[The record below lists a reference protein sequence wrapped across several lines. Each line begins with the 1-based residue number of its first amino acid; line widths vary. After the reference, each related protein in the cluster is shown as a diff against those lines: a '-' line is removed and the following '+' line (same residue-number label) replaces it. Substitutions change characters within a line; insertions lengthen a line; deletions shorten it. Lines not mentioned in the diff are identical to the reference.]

1 MKFIIT
7 ESQFKTI
14 IESEVPLQVRR
25 RTFWF
30 EDYLEYT
37 LNYMDNVY
45 RHYFMFFDDYL
56 DKVIQ
61 ETVDRLYW
69 GWFSE
74 MDETSD
80 EWKQSAEYISD
91 YIRNNFYDKI
101 KTRFI
106 SGKEKKSPKN
116 D

>member
-1 MKFIIT
+1 MKIIIT

-30 EDYLEYT
+30 EDYLNHT
-37 LNYMDNVY
+37 LGYMDKFYNHLDNFYVY
-45 RHYFMFFDDYL
+45 L
-56 DKVIQ
+56 EKVIE
-61 ETVDRLYW
+61 ETIDKLYW

-74 MDETSD
+74 MDDTSD
-80 EWKQSAEYISD
+80 EWIMSANYISN

-101 KTRFI
+101 INHF
-106 SGKEKKSPKN
+106 EKNKQGV
-116 D
+116 

>member
-1 MKFIIT
+1 MKIIIT

-30 EDYLEYT
+30 EDYLNHT
-37 LNYMDNVY
+37 LGHMDKFIFNQYSQIDDFYVY
-45 RHYFMFFDDYL
+45 L
-56 DKVIQ
+56 EKVIE

-74 MDETSD
+74 MDDTSD
-80 EWKQSAEYISD
+80 EWIMSANYISK
-91 YIRNNFYDKI
+91 YIRDNFYNKI
-101 KTRFI
+101 QNHFL
-106 SGKEKKSPKN
+106 KN
-116 D
+116 KQGI

>member
-1 MKFIIT
+1 MKIVIT

-37 LNYMDNVY
+37 LNYMDKVY

-80 EWKQSAEYISD
+80 DWKQSAEYISE

-101 KTRFI
+101 NTRFI
-106 SGKEKKSPKN
+106 NGKRKKSPKN